1 MVEMIVSPEISALD
15 QSQTIPI
22 STGVVAPVINKRSAD
37 TVVVTPDGQPVVI
50 GGLMQN
56 TKTTTDTKI
65 PLLGDIPGLGNL
77 FKHKQKAGTKTELM
91 IFLTPHIIM
100 QPTQLAK
107 MSGHEEGATVLAP
120 KAFPE
125 EELNRF
131 IDRLPV
137 KASTPPDIAPEYRG
151 KAPKKKKRAE

>member
-1 MVEMIVSPEISALD
+1 MIVSPEISALD

-107 MSGHEEGATVLAP
+107 MSGHEEGATVLSP

-137 KASTPPDIAPEYRG
+137 KAGTPPEIAPEYRA
-151 KAPKKKKRAE
+151 KAPKKKKRSE